1 FAGGAAKD
9 SSNLHPQDAV
19 HRAAEYFIDW
29 TYSLKVQ
36 DASGRPVHGASVA
49 IVDAHHRGVFQGITD
64 QSGNLSVALTELH
77 AFNSAAAVNR
87 ETDTP
92 HFVTV
97 SSGNCRQSLSITLA
111 GPAAQ
116 TLKLSCH

>member
-1 FAGGAAKD
+1 
-9 SSNLHPQDAV
+9 N

-36 DASGRPVHGASVA
+36 DASGRPVQGASVE

-64 QSGNLSVALTELH
+64 QSGSISAALTELH

-87 ETDTP
+87 ETETP
-92 HFVTV
+92 HRVTLNA
-97 SSGNCRQSLSITLA
+97 GRCRQSLSVTLDR
-111 GPAAQ
+111 PTAQ
-116 TLKLSCH
+116 TMKLNCH